1 MDFLLPPLGEG
12 LVEVE
17 LIRWLVQPGDTVV
30 RGQALAE
37 VMSDKATMEVPA
49 PFAGK
54 IVETL
59 AEIGTKI
66 RIGEPFLR
74 YLPADASMLPTKV
87 PVAGIQVSSPESGT
101 QELKS
106 RQPGSA
112 AGETATTSETE
123 VSQKRSPSKAGPGIT
138 QNGASPLSAPAAPSV
153 RHLARKLGVDLTKI
167 RGSGPGGRILLDDLT
182 AYLNA
187 PSVLEPSAASAAT
200 KTPRIPHP
208 LHLGSPGTRQKL
220 VGLRRTIAERMVQ
233 SERSI
238 PHYSYIDEC
247 EVTELVRLRSQL
259 KESFAARGL
268 KLTYLPFLIKAVTRA
283 LKEVPIVN
291 STYDESAEEIHLH
304 GEYHIGIA
312 VATPGGLVVPVIHHA
327 DRRDLFG
334 LTEEVERLSSAARAG
349 RSRLDDL
356 RGGTF
361 TITSVGSIGGL
372 ISTPIINRPEVG
384 IMAVG
389 KLIRRPVYDSGNNL
403 RPAEMLYL
411 SFSFD
416 HRIVDGAVGAVFG
429 NAVIRQLQQPA
440 CLLLPEEGSF

>member
-1 MDFLLPPLGEG
+1 MDFLLPPVGEG

-17 LIRWLVQPGDTVV
+17 LIRWLIQPGETVV

-49 PFAGK
+49 PFAGR

-59 AEIGTKI
+59 AEIGTKV
-66 RIGEPFLR
+66 RVGQPLLR
-74 YLPADASMLPTKV
+74 YERLAEAAQPTNAPGVEASTQQPRPEPAATAS
-87 PVAGIQVSSPESGT
+87 AI
-101 QELKS
+101 
-106 RQPGSA
+106 
-112 AGETATTSETE
+112 ETAEKPMPMPTAA
-123 VSQKRSPSKAGPGIT
+123 VSP
-138 QNGASPLSAPAAPSV
+138 NGSSRLAPAAPSV
-153 RHLARKLGVDLTKI
+153 RHLARKLGVDLGQI
-167 RGSGPGGRILLDDLT
+167 RGSGPAGRILLEDL
-182 AYLNA
+182 APFLNA
-187 PSVLEPSAASAAT
+187 PVSATPA
-200 KTPRIPHP
+200 KPPRIPQP
-208 LHLGSPGTRQKL
+208 LHYGTAGTRQKL
-220 VGLRRTIAERMVQ
+220 VGLRRTIAERMVE

-247 EVTELVRLRSQL
+247 EVTELVRLRAQL
-259 KESFAARGL
+259 KAPFAERGL

-291 STYDESAEEIHLH
+291 STYDEAAEEIHLH
-304 GEYHIGIA
+304 AEYHIGIA
-312 VATPGGLVVPVIHHA
+312 VATPAGLVVPVIRHA
-327 DRRDLFG
+327 DQRDLFS
-334 LTEEVERLSSAARAG
+334 LTEEVERLSTAARAS
-349 RSRLDDL
+349 RSRLEDL

-389 KLIRRPVYDSGNNL
+389 KLVRRPVYDSSNNL
-403 RPAEMLYL
+403 RPGDFLYL

-440 CLLLPEEGSF
+440 NLLLPEEGSR